1 MTLQIAL
8 VLFILVAA
16 VFFLVTE
23 WMPMEVVALL
33 VLGSLAVTGLVS
45 PTDALKGF
53 SNPAVITV
61 WAVFILSGGLT
72 RTGVGN
78 IIGNRVVKLAGKN
91 DNLLVMIV
99 MVVAGLLSA
108 FMNNVAVAALM
119 LPVVMDICRST
130 ERSPSA
136 LLMPLAYGSLLGGLL
151 TQIGT
156 PPNILVSALL
166 EENHLK
172 PFGLFDFTPVGSF
185 IFVIGVLFM
194 TFVGRRLLPKHNFLK
209 DTSGILES
217 NLNSQYQMED
227 RFFRLRVP
235 LTSPLAGKTLAE
247 TRMGTVLGMDVIAIT
262 RENHSLLAPGSQERL
277 GGGDI
282 LVVKGIPEKL
292 NELRLWEELIDQ
304 IEGISVEEVFSKEI
318 QLLEVA
324 LEPDSFMK
332 GKTLNEV
339 DFRNRFKAMVLAVRR
354 DQNIRR
360 ANLQDDVLQS
370 EDRLLIQGRKQ
381 VLQDLCGEP
390 GFQACE
396 VLELE
401 TLIGVYHLNERLM
414 HLTIPLQSPVGN
426 KTLKE
431 SRIAEVL
438 GMRVLCIIRPDGA
451 GRMPDADETLLP
463 GDQLIIEGRM
473 DALDTLRGFE
483 ALEGE
488 GGAVP
493 DLKGLVSDQIGMVET
508 ILSPHATLAGK
519 TLRHLHFRDKYGLN
533 VLAILRRG
541 KAYATNLR
549 DMALDFGDALLLYG
563 PREKLNVLG
572 QESDFIVLTQSA
584 QETPR
589 LEKAPLSSILM
600 VATFVPVIL
609 GWIPIFIATVIGA
622 ALMVLFRC
630 LTMEEAYRAIEWK
643 AVFLIAGMFP
653 LGTALDQSGAAKFLA
668 EGVVTAVG
676 PMGPTAV
683 LLALLLL
690 TFLATCVIPTAAL
703 VLLLAP
709 IILNTS
715 QQLGVT
721 PYGFM
726 MAMAMAASASFMTP
740 ISHPANILVMGPG
753 GYRFKDY
760 MKVGGLLTLVVLMI
774 IMVVVPLFWPIT
786 PLPGP

>member
-1 MTLQIAL
+1 MTLQITL
-8 VLFILVAA
+8 VLFILGAA
-16 VFFLVTE
+16 VLFLVTE

-53 SNPAVITV
+53 SNPAVVTV

-78 IIGNRVVKLAGKN
+78 IIGNRVVKLAGRN
-91 DNLLVMIV
+91 DSGLTMII
-99 MVVAGLLSA
+99 MVVAGLMSA

-172 PFGLFDFTPVGSF
+172 PFGLFDYTPVGSF

-217 NLNSQYQMED
+217 NLDSQYRMKD
-227 RFFRLRVP
+227 RFFRMGVP
-235 LTSPLAGKTLAE
+235 LTSPLAGKTLTE

-262 RENHSLLAPGSQERL
+262 RENRSLLAPGPQERL
-277 GGGDI
+277 LGGDI
-282 LVVKGIPEKL
+282 LVVNGSAERL
-292 NELRLWEELIDQ
+292 NELRLWEELIGQ
-304 IEGISVEEVFSKEI
+304 IKRLSEEDVFSKEI
-318 QLLEVA
+318 QLVELA
-324 LEPDSFMK
+324 LAHDSFMN

-339 DFRNRFKAMVLAVRR
+339 DFRNRFEAVVLAVRR
-354 DQNIRR
+354 DKNIRR

-370 EDRLLIQGRKQ
+370 GDRLLVQGSRQAIQS
-381 VLQDLCGEP
+381 LCEER
-390 GFQACE
+390 GFLVCE
-396 VLELE
+396 DVEQQ
-401 TLIGVYHLNERLM
+401 TLNSVYQLNERLM
-414 HLTIPLQSPVGN
+414 LLTIPLHSPVGN
-426 KTLKE
+426 KALKE

-438 GMRVLCIIRPDGA
+438 GMRVLCIIRGEGDV
-451 GRMPDADETLLP
+451 RMPDADEILLP
-463 GDQLIIEGRM
+463 GDQLVIEGRM

-483 ALEGE
+483 ALKGE
-488 GGAVP
+488 GGTVP
-493 DLKGLVSDQIGMVET
+493 DLKSLVSDQIGMVET
-508 ILSPHATLAGK
+508 ILSPHAIIAGK

-563 PREKLNVLG
+563 PREKLKVLG

-584 QETPR
+584 QEPPR
-589 LEKAPLSSILM
+589 MEKAPLSSILM
-600 VATFVPVIL
+600 VATFVPVIM
-609 GWIPIFIATVIGA
+609 GWIPIYIATVIGA

-653 LGTALDQSGAAKFLA
+653 LGTALDQSGAAKLLA
-668 EGVVTAVG
+668 EGVVAAVG
-676 PMGPTAV
+676 PMGPMVV
-683 LLALLLL
+683 LLALVLL
-690 TFLATCVIPTAAL
+690 TFLATCIIPTAAL

-726 MAMAMAASASFMTP
+726 MGMAMAASASFMTP

-760 MKVGGLLTLVVLMI
+760 MKVGGLLTLVVLII

-786 PLPGP
+786 PISG

>member
-8 VLFILVAA
+8 VLFILGAA
-16 VFFLVTE
+16 VLFLVTE

-53 SNPAVITV
+53 SNPAVVTV

-78 IIGNRVVKLAGKN
+78 IIGNRVVKLAGGN
-91 DNLLVMIV
+91 DSGLTMII

-166 EENHLK
+166 QENQLK
-172 PFGLFDFTPVGSF
+172 PFGLFDYTPVGSF

-194 TFVGRRLLPKHNFLK
+194 TFVGRRMLPKHNFLK
-209 DTSGILES
+209 DTSGILQS
-217 NLNSQYQMED
+217 NLDSQYRMED
-227 RFFRLRVP
+227 RIFRVRVP
-235 LTSPLAGKTLAE
+235 LTSPLAGKTLTE
-247 TRMGTVLGMDVIAIT
+247 TRMGTVLGMDVIAVT
-262 RENHSLLAPGSQERL
+262 RENRSLLAPDPRERL
-277 GGGDI
+277 RGGDI
-282 LVVKGIPEKL
+282 LVVKGSHERL
-292 NELRLWEELIDQ
+292 NELRLWEELIGQ
-304 IEGISVEEVFSKEI
+304 IKGFSEEDVFSKEI
-318 QLLEVA
+318 QLVELTLA
-324 LEPDSFMK
+324 HDSFMS

-339 DFRNRFKAMVLAVRR
+339 DFRNRFETVVLAVRR
-354 DQNIRR
+354 DETIRR

-370 EDRLLIQGRKQ
+370 GDRLLVQGSREA
-381 VLQDLCGEP
+381 VEALCGER
-390 GFQACE
+390 GFLTCE
-396 VLELE
+396 EVGQE
-401 TLIGVYHLNERLM
+401 TLNAVYQLNERLM
-414 HLTIPLQSPVGN
+414 LLNIPMQSPVGN
-426 KTLKE
+426 KALKE

-438 GMRVLCIIRPDGA
+438 GMRVLCIIRSDGVV
-451 GRMPDADETLLP
+451 RMPDANETLLP
-463 GDQLIIEGRM
+463 GDQLIMEGRLS
-473 DALDTLRGFE
+473 ALDTLRGFQT
-483 ALEGE
+483 LEVKE
-488 GGAVP
+488 GTAP
-493 DLKGLVSDQIGMVET
+493 DLKNLVSDKIGMVET
-508 ILSPHATLAGK
+508 VLSPHATLAGK
-519 TLRHLHFRDKYGLN
+519 TLRQLHFREKFGLN
-533 VLAILRRG
+533 VLAIWRRG
-541 KAYATNLR
+541 NAYATNLR

-563 PREKLNVLG
+563 PREKLKVLG
-572 QESDFIVLTQSA
+572 QEKDFIVLTQSA
-584 QETPR
+584 QEPQSM
-589 LEKAPLSSILM
+589 EKAPLSSILM

-609 GWIPIFIATVIGA
+609 GWIPIYIATVIGA

-668 EGVVTAVG
+668 EGVVAAVG

-683 LLALLLL
+683 LLALVLL

-753 GYRFKDY
+753 AYRFKDY
-760 MKVGGLLTLVVLMI
+760 MKVGGLLTLVVLI
-774 IMVVVPLFWPIT
+774 VIMVVVPLFWPIT
-786 PLPGP
+786 PLPGQ

>member
-1 MTLQIAL
+1 MTLQIVL
-8 VLFILVAA
+8 VLFILGAA
-16 VFFLVTE
+16 VLFLVTE
-23 WMPMEVVALL
+23 WVPMEVVALL
-33 VLGSLAVTGLVS
+33 VMGSLAVTGLVS

-78 IIGNRVVKLAGKN
+78 IIGNRVIKLAGKN

-99 MVVAGLLSA
+99 MVVAGLMSA

-136 LLMPLAYGSLLGGLL
+136 LLMPLAYGSLLGGLM

-166 EENHLK
+166 QENHLK
-172 PFGLFDFTPVGSF
+172 AFGLFDFTPVGSF

-194 TFVGRRLLPKHNFLK
+194 TFVGRRLLSEHNVLT
-209 DTSGILES
+209 DNAEILES
-217 NLNSQYQMED
+217 NLDSQYQMED

-235 LTSPLAGKTLAE
+235 PTSPLAGKTLTE

-262 RENHSLLAPGSQERL
+262 RGNQSLLAPGSGERL
-277 GGGDI
+277 SGGDI
-282 LVVKGIPEKL
+282 LVVKGSTERL
-292 NELRLWEELIDQ
+292 NALRLWEELIGR
-304 IEGISVEEVFSKEI
+304 IEPISGETVFSKEI
-318 QLLEVA
+318 QLVDLTLDQE
-324 LEPDSFMK
+324 SFIN

-339 DFRNRFKAMVLAVRR
+339 DFRNRFEAMVLAVRR

-360 ANLQDDVLQS
+360 VNLQDYVLQS
-370 EDRLLIQGRKQ
+370 GDRLLVQGSRQ
-381 VLQDLCGEP
+381 AIQDLCGER
-390 GFQACE
+390 GFLVCE
-396 VLELE
+396 AVGPE
-401 TLIGVYHLNERLM
+401 TLNSVYQLNERLM
-414 HLTIPLQSPVGN
+414 RLTIPEESPVGN
-426 KTLKE
+426 KALKE

-438 GMRVLCIIRPDGA
+438 GMRVLCIIRSDGA
-451 GRMPDADETLLP
+451 VQMPRADEILLP

-473 DALDTLRGFE
+473 GALDTLRGFE
-483 ALEGE
+483 ALKGE

-493 DLKGLVSDQIGMVET
+493 DLKSLVSEKIGMVET

-519 TLRHLHFRDKYGLN
+519 TLRHLHFREKYGLN
-533 VLAILRRG
+533 VLAVLRRG
-541 KAYATNLR
+541 KVHAMNLR

-563 PREKLNVLG
+563 PREKLKVLG

-609 GWIPIFIATVIGA
+609 GFVPIYIATVIGA

-676 PMGPTAV
+676 PLGPTAV
-683 LLALLLL
+683 LLALVLL

-760 MKVGGLLTLVVLMI
+760 MKVGGLLTLVVLI
-774 IMVVVPLFWPIT
+774 VIMVVVPLFWPIM
-786 PLPGP
+786 PVSGQ

>member
-8 VLFILVAA
+8 VLFILGAA
-16 VFFLVTE
+16 VLFLVTE

-78 IIGNRVVKLAGKN
+78 IIGNRVVKLAGGS
-91 DNLLVMIV
+91 DTLLVMIV
-99 MVVAGLLSA
+99 MVVAGLMSA

-130 ERSPSA
+130 ERSPAA

-166 EENHLK
+166 RENQLK

-185 IFVIGVLFM
+185 IFVAGVLFM
-194 TFVGRRLLPKHNFLK
+194 TFVGRRLLPRHNFLK
-209 DTSGILES
+209 DTSGMLEA
-217 NLNSQYQMED
+217 NLDSQYRMEEQV
-227 RFFRLRVP
+227 FRMGVP
-235 LTSPLAGKTLAE
+235 LGSPLAGKTLAE
-247 TRMGTVLGMDVIAIT
+247 TRMGTVLGMDVIALS
-262 RENHSLLAPGSQERL
+262 RETQSLLAPGPREVL
-277 GGGDI
+277 HGGDI
-282 LVVKGIPEKL
+282 LVLKGSPERLK
-292 NELRLWEELIDQ
+292 ELQLWEELIN
-304 IEGISVEEVFSKEI
+304 GIQKVSVDEVFSKEI
-318 QLLEVA
+318 QLVELT
-324 LEPDSFMK
+324 LGPDAFLN
-332 GKTLNEV
+332 GKTLNEM
-339 DFRNRFKAMVLAVRR
+339 DFRNRFQAVVLAVLR
-354 DQNIRR
+354 DKKIRR
-360 ANLQDDVLQS
+360 ANLQDDILRAEDTLLLQGTRENIES
-370 EDRLLIQGRKQ
+370 
-381 VLQDLCGEP
+381 LCGEP
-390 GFQACE
+390 GLTCRE
-396 VLELE
+396 VDQRMLN
-401 TLIGVYHLNERLM
+401 GDYQLNERLM
-414 HLTIPLQSPVGN
+414 LLTIPLKSPVGN
-426 KTLKE
+426 RALKE
-431 SRIAEVL
+431 SRLAEVL
-438 GMRVLCIIRPDGA
+438 GMHVLCIIRKNGA
-451 GRMPDADETLLP
+451 VRMPDADEILLP
-463 GDQLIIEGRM
+463 GDQLIMEGRM
-473 DALDTLRGFE
+473 TTLNTLRGFQT
-483 ALEGE
+483 LEMK
-488 GGAVP
+488 GGQAP
-493 DLKGLVSDQIGMVET
+493 DLKTLVSDKVGMVET

-519 TLRHLHFRDKYGLN
+519 TLRQLHFREKFGLN
-533 VLAILRRG
+533 VLAIFRRG
-541 KAYATNLR
+541 RAHATNLR

-572 QESDFIVLTQSA
+572 KENDFIVLTQSA
-584 QETPR
+584 QEAPR
-589 LEKAPLSSILM
+589 LKKAPLSSTLM
-600 VATFVPVIL
+600 AATFVPVIL
-609 GWIPIFIATVIGA
+609 GWVPIYIATVIGA

-668 EGVVTAVG
+668 EGVVSAVG
-676 PMGPTAV
+676 PYGPTV
-683 LLALLLL
+683 VMLALLVL

-709 IILNTS
+709 IILNAS
-715 QQLGVT
+715 QQMGIT

-760 MKVGGLLTLVVLMI
+760 MKVGGLLTLVVLII
-774 IMVVVPLFWPIT
+774 IMVVVPIFWPLA
-786 PLPGP
+786 PLPGR